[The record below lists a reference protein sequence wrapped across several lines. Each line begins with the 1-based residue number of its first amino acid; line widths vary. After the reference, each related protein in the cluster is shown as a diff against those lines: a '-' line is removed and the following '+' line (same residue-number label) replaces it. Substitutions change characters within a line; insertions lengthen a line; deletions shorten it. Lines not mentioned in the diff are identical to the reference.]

1 MVAPRVVVV
10 CPHRGQVVTVVER
23 YEDAP
28 LAGGA
33 TCLHHVIG
41 AEHVV
46 THVQFREP
54 PDNLTRVIQV
64 LVVLIVSEDTHGGCC
79 HFP

>member
-1 MVAPRVVVV
+1 MLAPCVVVV
-10 CPHRGQVVTVVER
+10 CPHRSQVIAIVER
-23 YEDAP
+23 YEDAS

-33 TCLHHVIG
+33 TCLHHVVG

-46 THVQFREP
+46 VHVQFGEP

-64 LVVLIVSEDTHGGCC
+64 LVVLIVSENTHGGCC